1 MIIYDGTY
9 RLGIDGPR
17 SGSSVGAGVEWW
29 VRIID
34 FSLTRPGLRFLKPHV
49 LFATPSSAGD
59 YLMTCAQGL
68 GKTILNDFDIKAE
81 HVLWVE
87 HFKKDPGHLHVAVF
101 KPISRFGPGPF
112 HEIDWRAIRLSEL
125 EMIRRFIPEAEFIET
140 PDGHW
145 VRRGLGTRSKKIS
158 RGPRTGRSL

>member
-1 MIIYDGTY
+1 MQPIQVKADEAVNCLASEPGVIRNPDMIIYDGTY
-9 RLGIDGPR
+9 RLGPQDIPR
-17 SGSSVGAGVEWW
+17 TGSAIGIGIEWW

-34 FSLTRPGLRFLKPHV
+34 FSLTHPGLRFLKPYA

-101 KPISRFGPGPF
+101 KPISQLWTGPF
-112 HEIDWRAIRLSEL
+112 L
-125 EMIRRFIPEAEFIET
+125 
-140 PDGHW
+140 
-145 VRRGLGTRSKKIS
+145 
-158 RGPRTGRSL
+158 